1 MTSPQFRFNPLTGQL
16 DLSDVGGGGSGNVTG
31 PGSSVDTDIAVFDG
45 TDGKKIKDGGKT
57 IAQIAPLTTKGDI
70 YGFTTVP
77 ARVPVGANGYAL
89 TANSAASSGFDWEPI
104 SNTPNAVAFNPGKV
118 VTLVDDFFSSS
129 LANNGDFRCGQ
140 LGWQTYGGQWS
151 QGQGTAANPGVA
163 VPTNGAFASMTL
175 DNSDMTASLQPGSGI
190 VSLNYVLKLTT
201 LSALGNRYNFYCG
214 LGNLTPS
221 NGIYFTYSDNVNS
234 GNWQIVCAKQGVGTT
249 TTNTSIPAVTGYVN
263 LGIVINAAGTS
274 VGFFINGV
282 LAGTIA
288 TANIPTAA
296 ISPIVSFVRT
306 SGALPAALFDL
317 FYMTTTL
324 NNARSGGTV
333 IPVGTTTVA
342 AYTQTPT
349 DYQVLITDA
358 TVGVSNTSA
367 PRTIT
372 MPNANMAI
380 GQQWTIKDES
390 GGAFTNNITISGNG
404 ANIDGSSTTL
414 LNTNYGAVTLYWNG
428 SAFFII

>member
-1 MTSPQFRFNPLTGQL
+1 MTSPQFRYNPLTGQL

-57 IAQIAPLTTKGDI
+57 IAQIAPLTAKGDI

-89 TANSAASSGFDWEPI
+89 TANSAAASGFDWEPI
-104 SNTPNAVAFNPGKV
+104 TATAQSVVFNPGKV
-118 VTLVDDFFSSS
+118 VTLVDDFFSTS
-129 LANNGDFRCGQ
+129 LANSADSRSGQ

-151 QGQGTAANPGVA
+151 QGVGTAANPGVA
-163 VPTNGAFASMTL
+163 TPTNGAFASMSL
-175 DNSDMTASLQPGSGI
+175 DNSDNTASVQIGSGI
-190 VSLNYVLKLTT
+190 ISLNYVLKLTT
-201 LSALGNRYNFYCG
+201 LSAVANRYIFQVG
-214 LGNLTPS
+214 LGFSTAT
-221 NGIYFTYSDNVNS
+221 NGIYFQYSDNVNS
-234 GNWQIVCAKQGVGTT
+234 GNWQIVCTKAGVGTT

-263 LGIVINAAGTS
+263 LGITINAAGTS

-296 ISPIVSFVRT
+296 ISPTVAFQRS
-306 SGALPAALFDL
+306 SGALPAALLDL
-317 FYMTTTL
+317 FYMTTSLT
-324 NNARSGGTV
+324 NARSGGVV
-333 IPVGTTTVA
+333 IPVGTTTVSN
-342 AYTQTPT
+342 YTQTPT

-358 TVGVSNTSA
+358 TVGVSNTSSA
-367 PRTIT
+367 RTIT
-372 MPNANMAI
+372 MPNANMAV

-404 ANIDGSSTTL
+404 ANIDGGSTTL